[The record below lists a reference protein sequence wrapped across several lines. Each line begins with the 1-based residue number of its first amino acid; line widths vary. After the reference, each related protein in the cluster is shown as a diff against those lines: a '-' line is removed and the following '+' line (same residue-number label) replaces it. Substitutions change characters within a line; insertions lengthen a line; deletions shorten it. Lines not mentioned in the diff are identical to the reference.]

1 MRNGHGYHKI
11 EKKGEVLKGTVEV
24 LKIKKVRLSVGKQE
38 RSKFASFLRGVARW
52 DEIEWPSNRVMESR
66 SVEGVTIGYVP
77 DEWDEEYDRGKRK
90 KVRSSKGSFGEPN
103 PFQEIATK
111 KAHFKKAKMDR
122 SSSRNQPLRM

>member
-1 MRNGHGYHKI
+1 MC
-11 EKKGEVLKGTVEV
+11 VD
-24 LKIKKVRLSVGKQE
+24 
-38 RSKFASFLRGVARW
+38 LRYDLFNSYR
-52 DEIEWPSNRVMESR
+52 
-66 SVEGVTIGYVP
+66 
-77 DEWDEEYDRGKRK
+77 DEEYDRGKRK